1 MRGVTL
7 KKILSG
13 RGHVNC
19 AVCTRTSSIAPGHT
33 LTLYDAHSFIS
44 SLMLFFDVF
53 SVHKM
58 NILKKYDCCRLEN
71 SLILDKNSLYN
82 NKVVRESL

>member
-1 MRGVTL
+1 M
-7 KKILSG
+7 
-13 RGHVNC
+13 
-19 AVCTRTSSIAPGHT
+19 PGHT

-53 SVHKM
+53 SVHK
-58 NILKKYDCCRLEN
+58 IKISKKYDCCQLEN
-71 SLILDKNSLYN
+71 SLFLDKNSFYN

>member
-1 MRGVTL
+1 MNKAGSFV
-7 KKILSG
+7 
-13 RGHVNC
+13 HVNY
-19 AVCTRTSSIAPGHT
+19 AVCRRISSIVLGHT

-58 NILKKYDCCRLEN
+58 NILKKYDCCQLEN
-71 SLILDKNSLYN
+71 SLVLDKIGQ
-82 NKVVRESL
+82 K